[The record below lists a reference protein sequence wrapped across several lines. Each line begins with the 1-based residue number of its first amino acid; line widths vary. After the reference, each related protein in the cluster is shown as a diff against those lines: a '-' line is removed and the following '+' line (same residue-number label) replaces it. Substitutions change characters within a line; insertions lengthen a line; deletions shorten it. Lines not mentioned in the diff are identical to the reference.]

1 MPIIDVHILEGK
13 TLDQKRNLV
22 KGITEVCV
30 AELGVKPEQVR
41 IIYSEMKK
49 EDFSL
54 AGKLMCDN

>member
-13 TLDQKRNLV
+13 TMDQKRKLV